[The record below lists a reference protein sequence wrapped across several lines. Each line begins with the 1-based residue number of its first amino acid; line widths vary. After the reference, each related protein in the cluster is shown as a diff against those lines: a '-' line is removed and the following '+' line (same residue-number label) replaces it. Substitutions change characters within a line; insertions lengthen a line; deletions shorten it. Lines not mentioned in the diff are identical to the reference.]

1 MIIVE
6 KTSRILNDFNIAFT
20 ESAVLGY
27 LHRGLLNRASRI
39 KSDYYACNTKYNFA
53 VDKDSLVK
61 FLLKRGVSEEE
72 INVVI
77 SE

>member
-1 MIIVE
+1 MITVE

-20 ESAVLGY
+20 EGAVLGY
-27 LHRGLLNRASRI
+27 LQRGLFNSAHRI
-39 KSDYYACNTKYNFA
+39 KDGYYSRNTKYNFA

-61 FLLKRGVSEEE
+61 FLLGRGASEEE